1 MKRIKN
7 MYAQIC
13 AFDNLYTAYVHA
25 RKSKRYRREV
35 LKFSANLEDNLI
47 IIQEIL
53 TQKIYRVG
61 SYREFFIYE
70 PKKRLIMALPFI
82 DRVVQWAVYQLL
94 NPIFIK
100 GYITDSYAC
109 IEGRGTHMAVKRLQY
124 WLRQVDRKP
133 GKYYYLKLDISKY
146 FYRID
151 HQVLMDILRKK
162 IKDPDLL
169 WLLDIIVNSDTH
181 NFGLL
186 LGENPGEETV
196 RLKDKGMPIGNLT
209 SQMFAN
215 LYLNELDQYIKR
227 HLSIP
232 YYVRYMDDVI
242 ILDNDKKRLHQLKD
256 TIDRFLQTRLKLDL
270 NNKTAIRPVS
280 LGIEFCGF
288 RIWST
293 HIKLRKKTALK
304 MKRNIKRLQRKYS
317 QGELNFKQV
326 NNSMQSYFGVMKHFN
341 SQRFRNKILEGF
353 ALRRDELPEA

>member
-1 MKRIKN
+1 

-151 HQVLMDILRKK
+151 HQVLI
-162 IKDPDLL
+162 DL
-169 WLLDIIVNSDTH
+169 
-181 NFGLL
+181 FG
-186 LGENPGEETV
+186 N
-196 RLKDKGMPIGNLT
+196 
-209 SQMFAN
+209 
-215 LYLNELDQYIKR
+215 Y
-227 HLSIP
+227 
-232 YYVRYMDDVI
+232 
-242 ILDNDKKRLHQLKD
+242 
-256 TIDRFLQTRLKLDL
+256 FLVSKL
-270 NNKTAIRPVS
+270 
-280 LGIEFCGF
+280 
-288 RIWST
+288 
-293 HIKLRKKTALK
+293 
-304 MKRNIKRLQRKYS
+304 
-317 QGELNFKQV
+317 
-326 NNSMQSYFGVMKHFN
+326 
-341 SQRFRNKILEGF
+341 
-353 ALRRDELPEA
+353 